1 MLCRP
6 GHPVRRSFLK
16 FHAQMANCLPSS
28 RGWVHIHRWSS
39 MQRVPTR
46 FLRLTIYRWRSPGTA
61 VVGRS
66 VSGWVRSKG
75 IGDSHHSPGSPGS
88 PGSPVITVSTF
99 ASEPEAPWLSVT
111 VTRIVK
117 LPSRYECDALIV
129 PWLDVLPL
137 VDEPSPQLMVY
148 DHGPSLLGSLHD
160 AVSLQRIPTN
170 TVW

>member
-16 FHAQMANCLPSS
+16 SHAQMAKCLPSS
-28 RGWVHIHRWSS
+28 RGWVHIHGWSF

-88 PGSPVITVSTF
+88 PGSPVITVSAF
-99 ASEPEAPWLSVT
+99 ESEPDPPWLSVT
-111 VTRIVK
+111 LPR
-117 LPSRYECDALIV
+117 LAERPSRHEGDA
-129 PWLDVLPL
+129 PL
-137 VDEPSPQLMVY
+137 VPRPDV
-148 DHGPSLLGSLHD
+148 
-160 AVSLQRIPTN
+160 
-170 TVW
+170 